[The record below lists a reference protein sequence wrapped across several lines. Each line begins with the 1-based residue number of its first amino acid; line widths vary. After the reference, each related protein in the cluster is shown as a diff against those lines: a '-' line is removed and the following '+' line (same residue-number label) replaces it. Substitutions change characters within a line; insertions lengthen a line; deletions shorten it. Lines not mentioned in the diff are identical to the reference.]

1 VVIFEE
7 GATTFVGN
15 TAPYAAAIDFGQS
28 LTSIEIA
35 NSTEAIR
42 LQDNRCLN
50 GGGVVYFTRDK
61 GKGLSNVFGSAV
73 DNSNRVIY
81 FNNSVTAGGVLAA
94 QSSSLIIDGYI
105 SYIDYTAPIA
115 PITITM
121 LDFYGNTNSSDSLSF
136 AEVSIA
142 EFNCLGKTAFL
153 SGTTRVQAIDGVF
166 TFNGLTASC
175 YPEGNVT
182 LTVDVSLDGLGTDY
196 ALTTSTFVDFRQC
209 SAGEII
215 SENMCVSCGNGTYS
229 LEFVNESTSCEECP
243 SNTETCYSNFVSG
256 VHGLCVLITSY

>member
-1 VVIFEE
+1 VVFEE
-7 GATTFVGN
+7 GATTFLRN

-35 NSTEAIR
+35 NSTVAIR
-42 LQDNRCLN
+42 VQDNRCLN

-61 GKGLSNVFGSAV
+61 GKGLSNVFGRAV

-81 FNNSVTAGGVLAA
+81 FDNSVTAGGVLAA
-94 QSSSLIIDGYI
+94 QSSSLIIDGHI

-136 AEVSIA
+136 AAVSIA

-153 SGTTRVQAIDGVF
+153 SGTARVQAIDGVF
-166 TFNGLTASC
+166 TFNDLTASC

-182 LTVDVSLDGLGTDY
+182 LTVDVSLNGLETDY
-196 ALTTSTFVDFRQC
+196 ALNTSTFVDFRQC

-215 SENMCVSCGNGTYS
+215 SENMCVSCSNGTYS
-229 LEFVNESTSCEECP
+229 LAFIDSTTECKACP
-243 SNTETCYSNFVSG
+243 SNTNTCYRNLVSSFHDLFVRN
-256 VHGLCVLITSY
+256 TSY